1 LIQLDLGTVQGT
13 VEVQL
18 NDLSGAAISMS
29 SFARVEGVLTL
40 DYQHLPAGSYLLEI
54 TNNGTKRTERIA
66 ILH

>member
-1 LIQLDLGTVQGT
+1 